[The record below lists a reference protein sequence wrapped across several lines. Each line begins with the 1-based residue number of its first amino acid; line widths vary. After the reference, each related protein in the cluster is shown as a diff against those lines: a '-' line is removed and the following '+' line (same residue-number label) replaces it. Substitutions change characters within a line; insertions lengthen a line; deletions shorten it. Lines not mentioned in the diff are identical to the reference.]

1 MANLRK
7 QRNFIHAL
15 QGRDSIACSQKEKED
30 MVYNYF
36 NDHIGSH
43 VPRSCLLNVSVHGWQ
58 PRDLNHLD
66 LPFTHEDIKNTIM
79 KAPKEKALGP
89 DGFIE
94 PFFSHCWEI
103 IKEDIVN
110 AVNQI
115 YSLNQH
121 GMHFLI
127 QAFVVLIPKK
137 ENSQAVSDFR
147 PISLTHSFAKII
159 TKLLAKRLA
168 PVLDNLI
175 SYN

>member
-1 MANLRK
+1 
-7 QRNFIHAL
+7 
-15 QGRDSIACSQKEKED
+15 

-36 NDHIGSH
+36 NDYIGSH
-43 VPRSCLLNVSVHGWQ
+43 VPRSCLLNLSVLGWQ